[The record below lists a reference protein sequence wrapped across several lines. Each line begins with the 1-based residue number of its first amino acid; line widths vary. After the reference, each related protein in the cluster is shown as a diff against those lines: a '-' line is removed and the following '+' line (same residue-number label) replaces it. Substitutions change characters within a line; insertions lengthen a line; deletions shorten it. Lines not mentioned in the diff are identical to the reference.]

1 MKNILIYL
9 ILLIL
14 SLTVVSC
21 TYTSYEK
28 YIVEGSKTNVTIRYR
43 GVNDDRKL
51 DKNLKEIYV
60 ENLPVIIGM
69 EQIASYGAPYVHRN
83 KSKLYWEIEAYSESP
98 GTLILRMEE
107 SGVSNMTTNNYLRIT
122 SYFIE

>member
-9 ILLIL
+9 ILL
-14 SLTVVSC
+14 LTVVGC

-43 GVNDDRKL
+43 SLNDDRKL
-51 DKNLKEIYV
+51 EKNLKEIYV
-60 ENLPVIIGM
+60 EKLPVIIDMKQSAYYDG
-69 EQIASYGAPYVHRN
+69 PYVYRN
-83 KSKLYWEIEAYSESP
+83 KDKLYWEIEAYSESP

-107 SGVSNMTTNNYLRIT
+107 SGVSNMTTGNYLRIV
-122 SYFIE
+122 SYFDF

>member
-1 MKNILIYL
+1 MKNMLIY
-9 ILLIL
+9 LIL

-21 TYTSYEK
+21 SFTSYEK
-28 YIVEGSKTNVTIRYR
+28 YIVEGTKTNVTIRYR
-43 GVNDDRKL
+43 GLNDDRKL
-51 DKNLKEIYV
+51 DKNLKKIFV
-60 ENLPVIIGM
+60 EKLPVIIDV
-69 EQIASYGAPYVHRN
+69 EQFASYGAPYVHRN

-98 GTLILRMEE
+98 GTLILRMQE

>member
-9 ILLIL
+9 IL

-21 TYTSYEK
+21 SFTSYEK
-28 YIVEGSKTNVTIRYR
+28 YIVEGTKTNVTIRYR
-43 GVNDDRKL
+43 GLNDDRKL
-51 DKNLKEIYV
+51 DKNLKKIFV
-60 ENLPVIIGM
+60 EKLPVIIDV
-69 EQIASYGAPYVHRN
+69 EQFASYGAPYVHRN

-98 GTLILRMEE
+98 GTLILRMQE